1 MKFFTA
7 LVIATTAVCIVSI
20 AANAG
25 AIRRGDGPTLVWVKI
40 KANPG
45 ETRWH
50 ACRRVYQRDVYQV
63 RRGSGNT
70 MWCNILSHRIYDY
83 GERRQNFNLH

>member
-1 MKFFTA
+1 MNMFKA
-7 LVIATTAVCIVSI
+7 LAVVMLTLGFVST

-25 AIRRGDGPTLVWVKI
+25 ALRRGDGPTLVWVKI
-40 KANPG
+40 KAKPG
-45 ETRWH
+45 EARWQ

-63 RRGSGNT
+63 RRGSGST

>member
-1 MKFFTA
+1 MKFFSA
-7 LVIATTAVCIVSI
+7 LIIAIAALFVISTT
-20 AANAG
+20 ANAG
-25 AIRRGDGPTLVWVKI
+25 ALRRGDGPTLIWVKI
-40 KANPG
+40 KAIPG
-45 ETRWH
+45 EARWE

-83 GERRQNFNLH
+83 GERRQNFNLR

>member
-1 MKFFTA
+1 MKIFEA
-7 LVIATTAVCIVSI
+7 LVIAAIAVSVIAT

-25 AIRRGDGPTLVWVKI
+25 SFRRGDGPTLVWVKI

-45 ETRWH
+45 EARWH

-70 MWCNILSHRIYDY
+70 MWCNILSHRIHDY
-83 GERRQNFNLH
+83 GERRQNFNLR